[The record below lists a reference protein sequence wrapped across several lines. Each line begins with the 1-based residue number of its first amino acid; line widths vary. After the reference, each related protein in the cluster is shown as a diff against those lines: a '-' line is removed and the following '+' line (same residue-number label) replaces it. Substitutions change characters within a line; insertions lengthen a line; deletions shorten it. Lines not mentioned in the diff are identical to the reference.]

1 MFNIRTDLALEA
13 KEIYENDQKST
24 EIPGV
29 KVKNK
34 DLETTMD
41 FAGYYYD
48 LYRQFF
54 AWFIDF
60 KNSHD
65 KNLDGKKIL
74 DLGCDNGI
82 TTCFVANLYPNSEII
97 GVDKCKKGIKC
108 AEEIAQKLGVKNVK
122 FEAVDAKK
130 VDKFFKEEKFDLGRM
145 FGFAY
150 GEKENGAVF
159 SHMAVMYSNALYQR
173 GFAKEGNKVL
183 QALLD
188 AAMEFD
194 NSKMYPGLPEY
205 FDNQGR
211 GLYAYLTGA
220 ASWYMLTMIT
230 EVFGVK
236 GDCGD
241 LKIAPALMPEQYN
254 QDGKAVLKMTFAGRN
269 FEIIFYNKE
278 KKEFNQLKIRKA
290 VCDGKALEIA
300 AERCTILSKRE
311 IQMLS
316 VKETHKIEIELV

>member
-1 MFNIRTDLALEA
+1 M
-13 KEIYENDQKST
+13 
-24 EIPGV
+24 
-29 KVKNK
+29 
-34 DLETTMD
+34 
-41 FAGYYYD
+41 
-48 LYRQFF
+48 
-54 AWFIDF
+54 
-60 KNSHD
+60 
-65 KNLDGKKIL
+65 
-74 DLGCDNGI
+74 
-82 TTCFVANLYPNSEII
+82 
-97 GVDKCKKGIKC
+97 
-108 AEEIAQKLGVKNVK
+108 
-122 FEAVDAKK
+122 
-130 VDKFFKEEKFDLGRM
+130 
-145 FGFAY
+145 
-150 GEKENGAVF
+150 
-159 SHMAVMYSNALYQR
+159 YQR

-278 KKEFNQLKIRKA
+278 KKEFFKFKNKIGYQKIDVQDIYYFESENKIVKIHCTNNIIKFYGKLNDVEQKLNDSFIRIHSSILVNSVYIAQFKYNEVKMINGELLPISQSRRQYIRK
-290 VCDGKALEIA
+290 K
-300 AERCTILSKRE
+300 
-311 IQMLS
+311 QMDRWENNS
-316 VKETHKIEIELV
+316 